1 MHFLRVFQTQN
12 GYRCYHPSQKK
23 MYVSRDVTFTE
34 DALYYPAT
42 GQEEDDLNLFP
53 LPGSSYYDQ
62 DVCSLPQQVREVGV

>member
-1 MHFLRVFQTQN
+1 
-12 GYRCYHPSQKK
+12 

-34 DALYYPAT
+34 DDPYYPAI

-62 DVCSLPQQVREVGV
+62 DVCSLQQQVPEVGV

>member
-12 GYRCYHPSQKK
+12 GYRCYDPSQKK

-34 DALYYPAT
+34 DDPYYPAI

-62 DVCSLPQQVREVGV
+62 DVCSLPQQVPEVGV

>member
-1 MHFLRVFQTQN
+1 
-12 GYRCYHPSQKK
+12 

-34 DALYYPAT
+34 DDPYYPAI

-62 DVCSLPQQVREVGV
+62 DVCSLPQQVPEVGV